1 MPSTSHPYGVIS
13 VRLSPHFGVYLV
25 ETNSPAD
32 IRFYIAS
39 SIGVVSS
46 SLVIPHRL
54 YHIANMTAIATD
66 SSRARRRRNV
76 IIDLLIGLGIPLLAV
91 ALCEF
96 SAQTFLSSS

>member
-1 MPSTSHPYGVIS
+1 MPSTSHPCGVTS
-13 VRLSPHFGVYLV
+13 VSLPPHFGVDLLK
-25 ETNSPAD
+25 TNSPAD

-46 SLVIPHRL
+46 SLVITHRL
-54 YHIANMTAIATD
+54 YHIANMTTTATD

-76 IIDLLIGLGIPLLAV
+76 IVDLLIGFGIPLLAV

-96 SAQTFLSSS
+96 SPKAFPSLS